1 MSNLENH
8 ELRELLKVEAGNPSP
23 EELAA
28 VIAVIEA
35 VAAEAERAT
44 QGFERKLKSTWGKN
58 SGNLRSQ
65 IIPGPGQWRG
75 IYRSGLN

>member
-1 MSNLENH
+1 MDAQEH
-8 ELRELLKVEAGNPSP
+8 ELRSALRVEAGNPSP

-35 VAAEAERAT
+35 LAAEAAADTR
-44 QGFERKLKSTWGKN
+44 GFERTLKSTWSKN
-58 SGNLRSQ
+58 AGMLRSA

>member
-1 MSNLENH
+1 MSNTENH

-28 VIAVIEA
+28 VIAVIETM
-35 VAAEAERAT
+35 AAEAEQEAH
-44 QGFERKLKSTWGKN
+44 GFERKLKSTWAKN
-58 SGNLRSQ
+58 AGNLRSQ
-65 IIPGPGQWRG
+65 ITPGAGQWRG